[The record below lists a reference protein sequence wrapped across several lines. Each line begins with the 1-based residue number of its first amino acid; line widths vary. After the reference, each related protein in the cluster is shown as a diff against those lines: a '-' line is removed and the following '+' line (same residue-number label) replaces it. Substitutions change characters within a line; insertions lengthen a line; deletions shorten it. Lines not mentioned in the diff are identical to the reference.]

1 MAVNQKE
8 APLPRGSLILRQQT
22 LGLLRKETKLMQQET
37 EALLRQSSITQQDG
51 GKSKANNWQGRL
63 SPSNTGNSAMLRDI

>member
-1 MAVNQKE
+1 MAVNQKD

-37 EALLRQSSITQQDG
+37 EALLRQSSITQQDS
-51 GKSKANNWQGRL
+51 GKSKANWQGRL
-63 SPSNTGNSAMLRDI
+63 SPNNTGNSALLRDI